1 MPVLFKVLGFVYLA
15 SPRARW
21 HTPMTN
27 YLCIFADDKRT
38 ASKLSTGGKGFRYVS
53 VYRIRGLV
61 HTDLLPLPLPLSLTL
76 SPSLSLS
83 FSLSFFS
90 PLLQSLLA
98 HVFFS
103 FFFFLLFAFL
113 ISFSSV
119 VDSTRVLSY
128 SSVETMVCLEAN
140 QIESELNLPTI
151 LRYPSSPFSLSQLVT
166 LRLRERYFERRIW
179 DETLIEI
186 RVSI

>member
-61 HTDLLPLPLPLSLTL
+61 HTDSPCPSLPLSL
-76 SPSLSLS
+76 SLSLS
-83 FSLSFFS
+83 IILFSSPAISSRAYSFLFFLSFRIPNFIFIGRRFYARFVIQFSRNNGLPRGESNRKRIKSPAIPRYPFS
-90 PLLQSLLA
+90 P
-98 HVFFS
+98 F
-103 FFFFLLFAFL
+103 
-113 ISFSSV
+113 
-119 VDSTRVLSY
+119 
-128 SSVETMVCLEAN
+128 
-140 QIESELNLPTI
+140 
-151 LRYPSSPFSLSQLVT
+151 SQLVT
-166 LRLRERYFERRIW
+166 LRLRERYFERRI
-179 DETLIEI
+179 
-186 RVSI
+186 